1 MDVYRQKYTK
11 MAYEFWT
18 LQQQDKTKEEIE
30 YDNLIKQLETML
42 VEYRDQIEKL
52 ENENDKLQAQIGDAA
67 STIAEY
73 RQLEEE
79 ERNLRELK
87 EDIAKYRKQ

>member
-1 MDVYRQKYTK
+1 